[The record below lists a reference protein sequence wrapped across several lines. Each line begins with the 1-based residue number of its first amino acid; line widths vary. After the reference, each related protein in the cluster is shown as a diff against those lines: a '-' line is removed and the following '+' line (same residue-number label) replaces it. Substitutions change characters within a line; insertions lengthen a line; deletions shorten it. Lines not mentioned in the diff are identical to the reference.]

1 MAKITR
7 KGGATN
13 AAAGD
18 SASRYVY
25 PIGVV
30 DLKGSEPAAESV
42 QPVERPARSAR
53 VGAWREYVESL
64 GVELAGGETKS
75 DLVRLADEAEN

>member
-7 KGGATN
+7 KGGAQN

-25 PIGVV
+25 PVGVV
-30 DLKGSEPAAESV
+30 DLEGSAPAVESGS
-42 QPVERPARSAR
+42 VERPALSANKD
-53 VGAWREYVESL
+53 AWLAYVESL
-64 GVELAGGETKS
+64 GVELAGDETKT
-75 DLVRLADEAEN
+75 DLIGLADEAEG

>member
-7 KGGATN
+7 KGGAQN

-25 PIGVV
+25 PVGVV
-30 DLKGSEPAAESV
+30 DLEGSAPAVESGS
-42 QPVERPARSAR
+42 VERPALSANKD
-53 VGAWREYVESL
+53 AWREYVQALE
-64 GVELAGGETKS
+64 GVELIGDETKQDLIDIAD
-75 DLVRLADEAEN
+75 DLVS